1 MFRAKTR
8 RSARSTGDVEYVGA
22 GVDGPARSVDKSR
35 DVVASTEDDEDDDDD
50 DDDSAACVAMSRPRL
65 RATTALRDD
74 RRGDE
79 RAFASRV
86 GDGRADLEVAEAMS

>member
-1 MFRAKTR
+1 MFRAKTV

-35 DVVASTEDDEDDDDD
+35 DVVGSTEDDDDD
-50 DDDSAACVAMSRPRL
+50 DDDSAACVAVSRPRL

-86 GDGRADLEVAEAMS
+86 GDGRVDLEVATAMS

>member
-1 MFRAKTR
+1 MFRAKTV

-35 DVVASTEDDEDDDDD
+35 DVVASTEDDDDDDD
-50 DDDSAACVAMSRPRL
+50 DDDSAACVAVSRPRL

-86 GDGRADLEVAEAMS
+86 GDGRVDLEVAAAMS